1 MTPILILAAGQ
12 SSRMR
17 GADKLLQDIDG
28 APLLAH
34 VVARAAA
41 TGHPVIT
48 AMPGPQHPRYQVMRD
63 LPTACYDIPDAVEGM
78 SGTLRGAV
86 KRLPPCDAFMLLLA
100 DLPEIETA
108 DMNAVF
114 AARLA
119 HPDHLIWRGATHDA
133 KPGHP
138 IVFDAGLRPAFAG
151 LSGDRGGDAVVKAYA
166 DQTKLVTL
174 PGNRARLDLDT
185 PEDWAAWR
193 AATGRG

>member
-1 MTPILILAAGQ
+1 MTPILILAAGK

-34 VVARAAA
+34 IVERAAA
-41 TGHPVIT
+41 TGHMVIT

-63 LPTACYDIPDAVEGM
+63 LPTACYDIPDAVEGI

-86 KRLPPCDAFMLLLA
+86 GRLPPCEAFMLLLA
-100 DLPEIETA
+100 DLPEIETD

-114 AARLA
+114 AARKA
-119 HPDHLIWRGATHDA
+119 DPDAVIWRGATHDG

-138 IVFDAGLRPAFAG
+138 ILFDAKLRPEFAK
-151 LSGDRGGDAVVKAYA
+151 LSGDSGGERIIKAHA
-166 DQTKLVTL
+166 NNTQLVTL

-185 PEDWAAWR
+185 PEEWAAWR